1 MDSTVGALIGLL
13 VSIFLIIKK
22 VSPAYSLI
30 LGALIGGLAGG
41 FSLEQVV
48 ESMTEGVKD
57 VSSAVLRILT
67 AGVLSGVLI
76 KTGAAMTISNAI
88 RTLSNFA
95 SEGIIELDGR
105 RIRMLDEEK
114 LRRISQL
121 G

>member
-1 MDSTVGALIGLL
+1 MHYRIAGVDILDNQE
-13 VSIFLIIKK
+13 

-41 FSLEQVV
+41 FSLEEVV
-48 ESMTEGVKD
+48 VSMTEGVKD

-88 RTLSNFA
+88 IRFWGEQKVYRCK
-95 SEGIIELDGR
+95 SEIL
-105 RIRMLDEEK
+105 LY
-114 LRRISQL
+114 
-121 G
+121 